1 MALLFRSIVLAMLMS
16 VCGVQH
22 VSGFAQTDTDSA
34 DVALQSSQSVVRTY
48 VAARSAAVEDAACAP
63 NLDLAS
69 SYRTLV
75 EQMVS
80 RSPTFR
86 RQCAR
91 LAAAPHL
98 SVRVLSDPPDGAR
111 AGALTRI
118 QMRPRGRLEAV
129 VQVGMSART
138 VELIAHEIEHVI
150 EQLDGID
157 LRAKSRLQASGVRR
171 IWDLDAY
178 ETTRA
183 IATGQRVAREA
194 VARSAASHGR

>member
-1 MALLFRSIVLAMLMS
+1 MDMLWRSIVLAMLMS

-22 VSGFAQTDTDSA
+22 VSGFAQTDTDDSA
-34 DVALQSSQSVVRTY
+34 DSLHSSRSAVRTY
-48 VAARSAAVEDAACAP
+48 VAGRTALHEDAECAP
-63 NLDLAS
+63 NLDLAA
-69 SYRTLV
+69 SYRSLV
-75 EQMVS
+75 AELVS

-98 SVRVLSDPPDGAR
+98 TIILRNGPPDGNR

-118 QMRPRGRLEAV
+118 QTREGRVEAV
-129 VQVGMSART
+129 VEVGLSART
-138 VELIAHEIEHVI
+138 AELIAHEVEHII

-157 LRAKSRLQASGVRR
+157 LRSKSRLRASGVRR
-171 IWDLDAY
+171 VWHLDAY

-183 IATGQRVAREA
+183 IATGQRVVREA
-194 VARSAASHGR
+194 FGRAAPSAGR

>member
-1 MALLFRSIVLAMLMS
+1 MDKLPGSIVLAMLMS

-22 VSGFAQTDTDSA
+22 VSGFAQTDIDDNAVTGYSSRSA
-34 DVALQSSQSVVRTY
+34 VRIY
-48 VAARSAAVEDAACAP
+48 VAGRSAQLDDAECAP
-63 NLDLAS
+63 NLDLAGS
-69 SYRTLV
+69 FRPLV
-75 EQMVS
+75 AELVS

-98 SVRVLSDPPDGAR
+98 SILLRSDLPEATG

-118 QMRPRGRLEAV
+118 QMRPHGRLEAV
-129 VQVGMSART
+129 VQVGVSART
-138 VELIAHEIEHVI
+138 AELIAHEIEHII

-157 LRAKSRLQASGVRR
+157 LRMKSRLRASGVRR
-171 IWDLDAY
+171 VWDLDAY

-194 VARSAASHGR
+194 LGRAVSGAR